1 MDPDL
6 LLNPG
11 PLGVQ
16 IVIPA
21 PGRYFRY
28 AGGHIV
34 YRNNPDNP
42 IEVQERLERLE
53 RARLQQIQ
61 MLQEAFAD
69 GKGGGLAGLAS
80 TGIPGDK
87 RELLNG
93 LMAAWAAQGGQAGAK
108 NGPVPDSSWIKK
120 HANQMSV
127 YDIYSRGLER
137 GPAARDPLIQGLPGT
152 GASNSKGA
160 AYL

>member
-1 MDPDL
+1 M
-6 LLNPG
+6 
-11 PLGVQ
+11 
-16 IVIPA
+16 
-21 PGRYFRY
+21 
-28 AGGHIV
+28 

-80 TGIPGDK
+80 GGIPAEK

-93 LMAAWAAQGGQAGAK
+93 LMAAWAAQGGQTGGK
-108 NGPVPDSSWIKK
+108 NGPLPDSSWIKK

-137 GPAARDPLIQGLPGT
+137 GPAARDALIQGLAPHSS
-152 GASNSKGA
+152 SNSKGS
-160 AYL
+160 AYM